1 MAQPNEDLVQLNL
14 LYTFPYKGLT
24 ITFYKG
30 NVGEGLRKHQHE
42 DSHLTVIS
50 SGKVCIRK
58 ENVYKELVE
67 GDLPINL
74 KENEWHEIE
83 ILEDNTTFF
92 NVM

>member
-1 MAQPNEDLVQLNL
+1 MAQPNENLIQLNS
-14 LYTFPYKGLT
+14 LYKFEYKGIT

-42 DSHLTVIS
+42 DSHLTIVS
-50 SGKVCIRK
+50 SGKICIRK

-67 GDLPINL
+67 GDQPINL
-74 KENEWHEIE
+74 KENEWHEVE

>member
-1 MAQPNEDLVQLNL
+1 MTNENL
-14 LYTFPYKGLT
+14 IQVLPLYSFPYKGLN
-24 ITFYKG
+24 ITFFKG

-42 DSHLTVIS
+42 DSHLTVVA

-58 ENVYKELVE
+58 ENVYKELVD
-67 GDLPINL
+67 GDQPVNL

-83 ILEDNTTFF
+83 ILEDNTIFF

>member
-1 MAQPNEDLVQLNL
+1 MAEPNKDLIPLNF

-50 SGKVCIRK
+50 SGRVCIRK
-58 ENVYKELVE
+58 ENVYRELSP
-67 GDLPINL
+67 GDQPIDL
-74 KENEWHEIE
+74 RGKEWHEIE

-92 NVM
+92 NMM

>member
-1 MAQPNEDLVQLNL
+1 MTNENLVQLMP

-30 NVGEGLRKHQHE
+30 NTGEGLRKHQHE

-58 ENVYKELVE
+58 ENVYKELVD
-67 GDLPINL
+67 GDQPVNL

-83 ILEDNTTFF
+83 ILEDNTMFF
-92 NVM
+92 NVI

>member
-1 MAQPNEDLVQLNL
+1 MAQPNEDLIQLSI
-14 LYTFPYKGLT
+14 LYRFPYKGVT

-30 NVGEGLRKHQHE
+30 NAGEGLRKHQHE
-42 DSHLTVIS
+42 DPHLTVIS
-50 SGKVCIRK
+50 SGKLSIRK
-58 ENVYKELVE
+58 ETIYKEMVE
-67 GDLPINL
+67 GDQPINL

>member
-1 MAQPNEDLVQLNL
+1 MAQPNEDLVQLMP

-30 NVGEGLRKHQHE
+30 NVGEGLRKHEHS

-50 SGKVCIRK
+50 SGKVCILK
-58 ENVYKELVE
+58 ENVYKELVN
-67 GDLPINL
+67 GDQPVNL

>member
-1 MAQPNEDLVQLNL
+1 MAQPNEDLVQLMP

-24 ITFYKG
+24 ITFFKG
-30 NVGEGLRKHQHE
+30 NVGEGLRKHEHS

-58 ENVYKELVE
+58 ETVYKELVN
-67 GDLPINL
+67 GDQPVNL

>member
-1 MAQPNEDLVQLNL
+1 MTQPNENLIQLTP
-14 LYTFPYKGLT
+14 LYTFPYKESI

-30 NVGEGLRKHQHE
+30 NAGEGLRKHEHN

-58 ENVYKELVE
+58 ENIYKELVV
-67 GDLPINL
+67 GDQPINL

-83 ILEDNTTFF
+83 ILEDNTIFF